1 MVDKPLISVGS
12 SIDDLRAFPP
22 DARRAA
28 GYQLR
33 RVQSGLM
40 PSDWKPMPT
49 VGPGVYEIR
58 IRTGLE
64 HRIFY
69 LARFEEAVYILHAFE
84 KRTPQT
90 RGADLVLARRR
101 LAEVQLLRRKPKER

>member
-1 MVDKPLISVGS
+1 MADKPLVWVGS

-22 DARRAA
+22 AARRAA

-49 VGPGVYEIR
+49 VGPGVHEIR

-64 HRIFY
+64 HRVFY
-69 LARFEEAVYILHAFE
+69 LARFEEAVYVLHSLE
-84 KRTPQT
+84 KRTRQT
-90 RGADLVLARRR
+90 READLVLARRR
-101 LAEVQLLRRKPKER
+101 LADVQALRRKPKER